1 MANGATIAKFY
12 ASLGIKVD
20 RSELLKVDR
29 FLKQIGDRFSKF
41 KGGPKLKISNFS
53 VDQKALGLALKES
66 FAIAS
71 RSVSFEI
78 SRFTVNERA
87 LRSTLS
93 GINGRSSHRG
103 GVSSMGAGVML
114 GRAFLPIAAVAA
126 GGYGLSALNQRNQQ
140 VVSAQLQSQAVVQQ
154 AGGNVQQGKDSFN
167 WLRAQGNR
175 IGFNYLDASPDYNKL
190 LSGLTGAGMS
200 VGQGQNVFKG
210 FSELSRV
217 NKLDRTQ
224 QQRVYRALSQIA
236 GKNKLQSEELTGQL
250 AESLPG
256 AVSLFARA
264 YQAQLAATG
273 KGGGKQGQEAI
284 TELLAAMK
292 KGQVKGNILT
302 YAGAE
307 ASSQAAPSL
316 AAASTAS
323 QAEQARYQNQLND
336 LSVLASK
343 SGIEEGFARIFRT
356 LNDGLSQAGPLV
368 ERLSAG
374 FNEATKSFR
383 ILALIPQSFSRMLDG
398 KDSFIG
404 NLIGPEETKKF
415 QDNAKQITDTW
426 NTFKASMGNADWA
439 TYLKTTLEEINTLL
453 SGINATINSSKTLYN
468 IVNRATGK
476 DGAISGILN
485 DDRLSPAE
493 KLSLST
499 STFNEG
505 AANMT
510 ADDWQSKRDQTVKNR
525 TAPDFDYVAAGL
537 SDDVPRIPQS
547 MIPTAPINQTA
558 TLTFGDIN
566 IQSNATNAADMSGDI
581 REQMRDVM
589 SNAWSEAQLNYSR
602 AGR

>member
-1 MANGATIAKFY
+1 MASAESVARFY
-12 ASLGIKVD
+12 ASLGIKVE
-20 RSELLKVDR
+20 RNELAKVDR

-41 KGGPKLKISNFS
+41 KGGNLTIRKFS
-53 VDQKALGLALKES
+53 VDQKALNLALKES
-66 FAIAS
+66 FLTAS

-87 LRSTLS
+87 LRTTLA
-93 GINGRSSHRG
+93 GIEARAARGVGGSSAL
-103 GVSSMGAGVML
+103 GAGSML

-154 AGGNVQQGKDSFN
+154 AGGTAQQGTDSFN

-200 VGQGQNVFKG
+200 IGQGQNVFKG

-307 ASSQAAPSL
+307 ASAQAAPSL

-323 QAEQARYQNQLND
+323 QAEQSRYQNQLND

-368 ERLSAG
+368 TRLSEG

-398 KDSFIG
+398 KDSFIA
-404 NLIGPEETKKF
+404 NLIGPEQTALF
-415 QDNAKQITDTW
+415 QSNVKQITDTW
-426 NTFKASMGNADWA
+426 DTFKASMGNSDWA

-453 SGINATINSSKTLYN
+453 STINSTINSSSTLYN
-468 IVNRATGK
+468 IVAKATGK
-476 DGAISGILN
+476 DGAIAGILA

-505 AANMT
+505 SAGMAPE
-510 ADDWQSKRDQTVKNR
+510 DWQAKRDQIVKNR

-537 SDDVPRIPQS
+537 SGDVPMVSQS
-547 MIPTAPINQTA
+547 VMPSSVNQTA
-558 TLTFGDIN
+558 TLTFGDIV
-566 IQSNATNAADMSGDI
+566 IQSNATNAADMATDI
-581 REQMRDVM
+581 QTQMRDVM
-589 SNAWSEAQLNYSR
+589 SNAWQEASLNYAKS
-602 AGR
+602 GR